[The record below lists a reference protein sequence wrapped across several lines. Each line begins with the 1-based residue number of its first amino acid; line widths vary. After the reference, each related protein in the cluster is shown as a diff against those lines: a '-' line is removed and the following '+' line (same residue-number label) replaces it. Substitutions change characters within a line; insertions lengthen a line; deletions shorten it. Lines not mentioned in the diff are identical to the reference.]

1 MGSSCMIFLQ
11 SSAKI
16 NLLMCV
22 VIDMLNEQPQS
33 LLYTL
38 LWKTLVIYEA
48 PEVDLFFSLVILP
61 IDKILLPPN
70 YIVN

>member
-1 MGSSCMIFLQ
+1 
-11 SSAKI
+11 
-16 NLLMCV
+16 MCV